1 MATETVTVSLDGDGS
16 RFVALTGSGH
26 SIVMD
31 NADGDSGPRPAE
43 LLVVAQAG
51 CTAMDVA
58 SILRKKRQAFTRY
71 EVRVAAEQ
79 RDDPPPHVFERVRIV
94 HVVDGPVEIEAVRRA
109 IELSATKYCTVTG
122 NLASGV
128 AEIHHAYLVH
138 GTDGEEHYGESGRHG
153 SRRKPRCPG
162 PANGRPKRLR
172 FAHSDTR
179 SARPDPGFARTPMQS
194 GRTSRLAAVTPRP

>member
-1 MATETVTVSLDGDGS
+1 MATRTVTVHLDGHGS

-71 EVRVAAEQ
+71 EVRVSADQ

-94 HVVDGPVEIEAVRRA
+94 HVVDGPVEIEAVRLA
-109 IELSATKYCTVTG
+109 IELSATKYCTVTA

-128 AEIHHAYLVH
+128 SEIHHAYLVR
-138 GTDGEEHYGESGRHG
+138 GADGEEHYGEVVVTG
-153 SRRKPRCPG
+153 PG
-162 PANGRPKRLR
+162 ERPNALGQR
-172 FAHSDTR
+172 ATAR
-179 SARPDPGFARTPMQS
+179 SA
-194 GRTSRLAAVTPRP
+194 

>member
-1 MATETVTVSLDGDGS
+1 MATRTVTVHLEGDGS

-71 EVRVAAEQ
+71 EVRVSADQ

-109 IELSATKYCTVTG
+109 IELSATKYCTVAA

-128 AEIHHAYLVH
+128 SEIHHAYLVR
-138 GTDGEEHYGESGRHG
+138 GADDEEHYGEVVVT
-153 SRRKPRCPG
+153 G
-162 PANGRPKRLR
+162 PDERPDALGQRV
-172 FAHSDTR
+172 ATR
-179 SARPDPGFARTPMQS
+179 SA
-194 GRTSRLAAVTPRP
+194 